1 MESADYCD
9 NAINICPTADCLSDR
24 LQLPTVAG
32 KRRREDFA
40 RKNKNV
46 GVQRDPSES
55 EVWSVGW
62 EGKEGRGEDK
72 KSSLL
77 FHDGFSVG
85 IRNPGMKGESE
96 WIVDCLR

>member
-1 MESADYCD
+1 MNSWRARTTATTLLISVRPRTASPTDYG
-9 NAINICPTADCLSDR
+9 R
-24 LQLPTVAG
+24 RG
-32 KRRREDFA
+32 EKRGEDFA

-55 EVWSVGW
+55 EVWSVGC
-62 EGKEGRGEDK
+62 EGREGDK

-85 IRNPGMKGESE
+85 IRNPGMKGERESE